1 MRARNP
7 RLALMTVISEGF
19 LGRLAFGMVSFALP
33 LFALQLGASLTEIGI
48 LVSLRTVVALLLKPL
63 VGALADRSGVRTVYL
78 AGSIGRVLAVAALLV
93 VDTFAGLL
101 AVRVLQGASA
111 AGRDV
116 GSLSVI
122 ARDAESRVGSA
133 YSWYSTAKHVGGVTG
148 AAVAGVTLTAASD
161 SYDTLFL
168 IVLGLALLPLAM
180 AWIGLKE
187 EPETVEPMVGPLAPA
202 EPGPGWRERLAGGWT
217 LAKEISGPGS
227 VAMLVTTSA
236 YMVHGIFPVLAT
248 EYGGLTAAETGLIYT
263 ISAAA
268 FLVAGPTF
276 GWLVDRRGSSLGVA
290 WRAIANIGSS
300 VLYLVSPGFTGIAV
314 ARVVDDSGKA
324 AFRPAWA
331 VTASRVAA
339 ADPARRGSRLG
350 ALDSAQGIGEVVGP
364 LLAGFLWQTG
374 GIYLLFGVR
383 IGIAAVAE
391 LAALRVFRRGGTASG
406 PAAESSPNE
415 VVPSKAGD

>member
-1 MRARNP
+1 MDLIEVVRQIVDRQSVTSQRHRLMLDAPAR
-7 RLALMTVISEGF
+7 LMGSWDRDRIDQL
-19 LGRLAFGMVSFALP
+19 LGN
-33 LFALQLGASLTEIGI
+33 
-48 LVSLRTVVALLLKPL
+48 LVSNACKYSPDGGVVTV
-63 VGALADRSGVRTVYL
+63 R
-78 AGSIGRVLAVAALLV
+78 VAA
-93 VDTFAGLL
+93 
-101 AVRVLQGASA
+101 A
-111 AGRDV
+111 A
-116 GSLSVI
+116 
-122 ARDAESRVGSA
+122 
-133 YSWYSTAKHVGGVTG
+133 GGVTMSVRDEG
-148 AAVAGVTLTAASD
+148 AGIDPGQLGRIFEPFVRLEEHDDLPGTG
-161 SYDTLFL
+161 
-168 IVLGLALLPLAM
+168 LGL
-180 AWIGLKE
+180 WIARAI
-187 EPETVEPMVGPLAPA
+187 VDAH
-202 EPGPGWRERLAGGWT
+202 GGRI
-217 LAKEISGPGS
+217 L

-248 EYGGLTAAETGLIYT
+248 EYGGLTAAETGLTYT

-300 VLYLVSPGFTGIAV
+300 VLYPVSPSFAGIAIAV
-314 ARVVDDSGKA
+314 VVDDSGKA

-339 ADPARRGSRLG
+339 ADPSRRGSRLG

-364 LLAGFLWQTG
+364 LLAGLLWQTG

-391 LAALRVFRRGGTASG
+391 IAALRVFHHGGSVDG
-406 PAAESSPNE
+406 PAAGSTPEE